1 MKIKVEI
8 DTDDLFDYTSSKEDE
23 EIAKEILPK
32 ASNEA
37 LIDEV
42 VDRKLGDDVFAQL
55 SKEEQISII
64 SYYAEDY
71 GFVREQE

>member
-1 MKIKVEI
+1 MKVKVEI
-8 DTDDLFDYTSSKEDE
+8 DTDDLFDYTTSKEDE
-23 EIAKEILPK
+23 EIANEILPK

-71 GFVREQE
+71 GFVRQEE

>member
-1 MKIKVEI
+1 MKVKVEI
-8 DTDDLFDYTSSKEDE
+8 DTDDLFEYTTSKEDE
-23 EIAKEILPK
+23 EIANEILPK

-71 GFVREQE
+71 GFVRQEE